1 MAALL
6 LLIFALFWRTEHRN
20 EQQEQARA
28 WQLTHMPPG
37 QTCPVTA
44 ARTWRAGISCFLSA
58 RDKLKQLKHEAMPPK
73 LDGVKM
79 TRKAGKVAR
88 ELLLGMKTLPEK
100 NGYWG
105 YFLKKGQEP
114 PEEKPAAV
122 GKIEKV
128 NPAFIEFSPAQLKDE
143 RGMWLFYGGWGAVLG
158 VCVLFSSIFDCLI
171 NCSGDFY
178 FLINGVIIFS
188 VVASF
193 VGGLALLAYRSARQP
208 LGPPVLLSRS
218 LRRFYWWMDKRQGW
232 QWLDYDKVTPVVKA
246 GTMVTAAG
254 TSTFY
259 NLLLVDMEEGSRN
272 IRKMLLPAPPLPR
285 PHDAEA
291 LWEFI
296 RIYMDGSPEQL
307 PAIDPLPSC
316 QDSRADL
323 ALMDRR
329 VLGGFVNKHHRLEP
343 GLFNILYTSF
353 WGMVD
358 YWSQRCWL
366 WIQRTAPRPDYPEE
380 LREVLG
386 WEGENPYRTRAP
398 TEEEILAW
406 TGKLPHLK
414 RRWWI
419 VATLSTI
426 LYGGIFF
433 WMTINAWTGQL

>member
-1 MAALL
+1 
-6 LLIFALFWRTEHRN
+6 
-20 EQQEQARA
+20 
-28 WQLTHMPPG
+28 
-37 QTCPVTA
+37 
-44 ARTWRAGISCFLSA
+44 
-58 RDKLKQLKHEAMPPK
+58 
-73 LDGVKM
+73 
-79 TRKAGKVAR
+79 
-88 ELLLGMKTLPEK
+88 
-100 NGYWG
+100 
-105 YFLKKGQEP
+105 
-114 PEEKPAAV
+114 
-122 GKIEKV
+122 
-128 NPAFIEFSPAQLKDE
+128 
-143 RGMWLFYGGWGAVLG
+143 
-158 VCVLFSSIFDCLI
+158 
-171 NCSGDFY
+171 
-178 FLINGVIIFS
+178 
-188 VVASF
+188 
-193 VGGLALLAYRSARQP
+193 
-208 LGPPVLLSRS
+208 
-218 LRRFYWWMDKRQGW
+218 MDKRQGW